1 MYALESALFFF
12 EKSKHF
18 RTLTLAATKFFQRSD
33 LHHPTR
39 NELENKIHPLKNPLN
54 FFSPR
59 RPGFLGVFL
68 GVF

>member
-1 MYALESALFFF
+1 MYALESALFF

-18 RTLTLAATKFFQRSD
+18 RTLTLAATEFFQRSD

-54 FFSPR
+54 FFSP
-59 RPGFLGVFL
+59 
-68 GVF
+68 